1 MPTSAGKIAYSGS
14 LDSGTCTDGRLTS
27 LLFCGTLNGVTKYN
41 QNDDIGWDSR
51 REGYLQSSNKFVP
64 VVAIPKAAKKKQSPS
79 EGTLVSVRTE
89 ERLGS
94 LLAASGTAWLVYAAT
109 TDLAHIWQMRVMQVG
124 PVEVCVLGILLW
136 IHGKW
141 RRSIKLD

>member
-1 MPTSAGKIAYSGS
+1 MA
-14 LDSGTCTDGRLTS
+14 
-27 LLFCGTLNGVTKYN
+27 KYK

-64 VVAIPKAAKKKQSPS
+64 VVAIPKAAKKRQSS
-79 EGTLVSVRTE
+79 EGSLLSVRTE

-94 LLAASGTAWLVYAAT
+94 LLAASGTGWLVYAAT
-109 TDLAHIWQMRVMQVG
+109 TDMAHLWQMRVMQVG

-136 IHGKW
+136 LHGKW
-141 RRSIKLD
+141 RRSIKVD

>member
-1 MPTSAGKIAYSGS
+1 MPTGARKIAYSGPP
-14 LDSGTCTDGRLTS
+14 DSRTCTDGRLTS
-27 LLFCGTLNGVTKYN
+27 SLFCGTLNGVTKYN

-64 VVAIPKAAKKKQSPS
+64 VVAVPKAAKKQSS
-79 EGTLVSVRTE
+79 EGTLLSVRTE

-94 LLAASGTAWLVYAAT
+94 VLAASGTAWLVYAAT
-109 TDLAHIWQMRVMQVG
+109 ADLAHLWQMRVMQVG

-136 IHGKW
+136 LHGKW
-141 RRSIKLD
+141 RRSIKVD